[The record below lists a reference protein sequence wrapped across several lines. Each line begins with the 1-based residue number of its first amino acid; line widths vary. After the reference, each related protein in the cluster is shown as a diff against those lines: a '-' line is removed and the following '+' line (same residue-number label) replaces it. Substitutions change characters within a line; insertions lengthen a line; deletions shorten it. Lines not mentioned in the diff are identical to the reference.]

1 MGEPSASQE
10 RRRNDAERPRSNQDR
25 GRSIASFQPSGE
37 DCDCRRLGRQLV
49 SIISES
55 ADEKYKWLN
64 NTFCVV
70 EGKIDLEKLVMNFRV
85 FSCISDLP

>member
-1 MGEPSASQE
+1 
-10 RRRNDAERPRSNQDR
+10 
-25 GRSIASFQPSGE
+25 
-37 DCDCRRLGRQLV
+37 V

-55 ADEKYKWLN
+55 ADEKYKGLN
-64 NTFCVV
+64 NTFGVV